1 MIRLYPLT
9 KKQTDKMIT
18 DWHSHHKPVQGYKF
32 AIGAKSELTGEELG
46 CVIVGRPSAQAL
58 DNGTTWEVTRL
69 CCRGGDK
76 NVASK
81 LLGAAWNASQGVRLM
96 VSYTR
101 KDEDG
106 TCYKAAGWASVAD
119 VKGRE
124 WTGGNKATRWLPGFY
139 EPSTEIVD
147 RVRWEKR
154 PFEDVRAVVMLV
166 HTLANIGVPRN
177 ARGSVEDARTSNG

>member
-1 MIRLYPLT
+1 MLARGEIVLYPLT

-32 AIGAKSELTGEELG
+32 AIGARLATGERDEVG
-46 CVIVGRPSAQAL
+46 CVIIGRPSAQAL
-58 DNGTTWEVTRL
+58 DNGLCWEITRL

-76 NVASK
+76 NVASM
-81 LLGAAWNASQGVRLM
+81 LLGAAWNASWPQGIRHM

-106 TCYKAAGWASVAD
+106 TCYRASGWSPQAEVT
-119 VKGRE
+119 GRP

-139 EPSTEIVD
+139 EPSSEIVD

-154 PFEDVRAVVMLV
+154 PTEDVRAVSRLM
-166 HTLANIGVPRN
+166 HTLANLGVPCH
-177 ARGSVEDARTSNG
+177 